1 MKPWTSNNFHWP
13 TNDSRATRTLQEL
26 GSARVAQEIS
36 KQEIDDWLKQSVAL
50 VAGCVKGL
58 GTNQRRVRYFGF
70 ETAHEQAE
78 G

>member
-1 MKPWTSNNFHWP
+1 MNELEKAWNIGTGTHEEHGSGRVVAPIQGESI
-13 TNDSRATRTLQEL
+13 DSWLQ
-26 GSARVAQEIS
+26 
-36 KQEIDDWLKQSVAL
+36 QSVLL

-70 ETAHEQAE
+70 ETTHEQTE